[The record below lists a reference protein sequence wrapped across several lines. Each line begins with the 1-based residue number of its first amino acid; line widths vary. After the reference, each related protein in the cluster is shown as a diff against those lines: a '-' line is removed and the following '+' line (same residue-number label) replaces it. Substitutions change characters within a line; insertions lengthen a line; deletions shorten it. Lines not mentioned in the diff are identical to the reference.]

1 MCSDVAAGVYV
12 IFQIQVIVVRS
23 RAAARGRVKLDSV
36 FTPFYPIPAAADDLG
51 KAHLL
56 FTELNCLL

>member
-1 MCSDVAAGVYV
+1 MCSDVAAGVCV
-12 IFQIQVIVVRS
+12 IFQIRVMVVRS

-36 FTPFYPIPAAADDLG
+36 FTPSDPIPAAADDLG

-56 FTELNCLL
+56 FTE